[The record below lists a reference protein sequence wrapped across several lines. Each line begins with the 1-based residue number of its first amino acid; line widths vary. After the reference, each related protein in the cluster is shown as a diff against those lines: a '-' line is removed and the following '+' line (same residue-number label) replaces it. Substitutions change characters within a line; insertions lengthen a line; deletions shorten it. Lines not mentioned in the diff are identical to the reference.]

1 MLGDCHIDARR
12 TRLRPRRASRIA
24 FGLWGPPVYSTLYLV
39 RHGQTVFNT
48 RLLIQGRCDSPLTD
62 LGREQAR
69 AAALWLGERGVRFD
83 AAFSSPAERACG
95 TMELLWGGAYQRL
108 EGLRERSFGDLEG
121 TDVLALPKPMGDYPV
136 PFGGEP
142 ESELEERLTST
153 LAAVMRGAYGEG
165 PDSGPGVAPPGR
177 AIASRNPVP
186 GRTDAPVEPCAVR
199 PFDEGAPRSG
209 NVLAVSH
216 GAACKAFARAWEH
229 TAEVEIP
236 SPFPNCCVLV
246 YRFDG
251 ASFTLVEAADPAA
264 HLGGEGLPI

>member
-1 MLGDCHIDARR
+1 MF
-12 TRLRPRRASRIA
+12 T
-24 FGLWGPPVYSTLYLV
+24 TLYLV

-69 AAALWLGERGVRFD
+69 AAASWLGERGVRFD
-83 AAFSSPAERACG
+83 AAFTSPAERACG
-95 TMELLWGGAYQRL
+95 TMELLWAGPYQRL

-136 PFGGEP
+136 SFGGEP
-142 ESELEERLTST
+142 ELELEARLTST
-153 LAAVMRGAYGEG
+153 LAAVMRGDYEAR
-165 PDSGPGVAPPGR
+165 PDSAPEGVSSSQSIG
-177 AIASRNPVP
+177 SRNPVP
-186 GRTDAPVEPCAVR
+186 GRTDAPVEPCVLR
-199 PFDEGAPRSG
+199 PLDEGAPRSG

-216 GAACKAFARAWEH
+216 GAACKAFAHAWEH
-229 TAEVEIP
+229 TAEVELP

-251 ASFTLVEAADPAA
+251 ASFSLVEVADPAA

>member
-1 MLGDCHIDARR
+1 MF
-12 TRLRPRRASRIA
+12 T
-24 FGLWGPPVYSTLYLV
+24 TLYLV

-69 AAALWLGERGVRFD
+69 AAASWLGERGVRFD

-95 TMELLWGGAYQRL
+95 TMELLWAGPYQRL

-136 PFGGEP
+136 SFGGEP
-142 ESELEERLTST
+142 ELELEARLTST
-153 LAAVMRGAYGEG
+153 LAAVMRGDYEARPVFAPEG
-165 PDSGPGVAPPGR
+165 VSSSQSIG
-177 AIASRNPVP
+177 SRNPVP
-186 GRTDAPVEPCAVR
+186 GRTDAPVEPCALR
-199 PFDEGAPRSG
+199 PLDEGAPRSG

-216 GAACKAFARAWEH
+216 GAACKAFAHTWEH
-229 TAEVEIP
+229 TAEVELP

-251 ASFTLVEAADPAA
+251 ASFSLVEVADPAA

>member
-1 MLGDCHIDARR
+1 MF
-12 TRLRPRRASRIA
+12 T
-24 FGLWGPPVYSTLYLV
+24 TLYLV

-69 AAALWLGERGVRFD
+69 AAASWLGERGVRFD

-95 TMELLWGGAYQRL
+95 TMELLWAGPYQRL

-136 PFGGEP
+136 SFGGEP
-142 ESELEERLTST
+142 ELELEARLTST
-153 LAAVMRGAYGEG
+153 LAAVMRGDYEAR
-165 PDSGPGVAPPGR
+165 PDSAPEGVSSVQSIG
-177 AIASRNPVP
+177 SRDPVP
-186 GRTDAPVEPCAVR
+186 GRTDAPVEPCALR
-199 PFDEGAPRSG
+199 PLDEGAPRSG

-216 GAACKAFARAWEH
+216 GAACKAFAHAWEH
-229 TAEVEIP
+229 TVEVELP

-251 ASFTLVEAADPAA
+251 ASFSLVEVADPAA